1 MSYFTIVA
9 LFVAVLSLSLTGYWL
24 LLQKKIFQFL
34 KKKNTGAERWASQ
47 SKPIFGGVIFY
58 LSFLF
63 GIVISLFLVDF
74 SLISSKYVGV
84 LIVCVSISFFMGLI
98 DDLNNQGPLYKFL
111 IQIACGIILIA
122 AGMHIQTSDN
132 IFINYGITILWVTGI
147 MNSINMLDNMDGIT
161 GSVSAIILLTIIGII
176 GFSPTP
182 NLFDLIILICI
193 FASILGYM
201 FWNWNPSKMYMG
213 DNGSQFLGIILAIFS
228 IQYIWNSTG
237 NVEGINYREFLLIG
251 LSFLL
256 PLTDTIVVFINRLAA
271 GKSPFVGDRNHTTHN
286 FVYLG
291 LTERQTAIVFIVIS
305 LLTNAA
311 VFYII
316 SFTDVVIHKNY
327 YLILASIGVSISI
340 CLYILSRI
348 VKQKNRQ

>member
-1 MSYFTIVA
+1 
-9 LFVAVLSLSLTGYWL
+9 
-24 LLQKKIFQFL
+24 
-34 KKKNTGAERWASQ
+34 
-47 SKPIFGGVIFY
+47 
-58 LSFLF
+58 
-63 GIVISLFLVDF
+63 
-74 SLISSKYVGV
+74 
-84 LIVCVSISFFMGLI
+84 
-98 DDLNNQGPLYKFL
+98 
-111 IQIACGIILIA
+111 
-122 AGMHIQTSDN
+122 
-132 IFINYGITILWVTGI
+132 
-147 MNSINMLDNMDGIT
+147 
-161 GSVSAIILLTIIGII
+161 
-176 GFSPTP
+176 
-182 NLFDLIILICI
+182 
-193 FASILGYM
+193 
-201 FWNWNPSKMYMG
+201 
-213 DNGSQFLGIILAIFS
+213 
-228 IQYIWNSTG
+228 
-237 NVEGINYREFLLIG
+237 G